1 MMMSDGVT
9 HAGVGGLYGFGWG
22 RTRVGEFI
30 QQRFND
36 TKMTAARLASYV
48 INECSQLYH
57 QRPGDDTTVV
67 VAKVTARMDLNI
79 FTGPPTKR
87 EDDESVI
94 REFMRSQ
101 GLHVVSGGTSATIAA
116 RVLNKHIKASL
127 IYEDPDIP
135 PTAEIDGLDLV
146 TEGVLTLNRAVS
158 MMHEYNE
165 GRQDQSFF
173 KRLDEKNG
181 GSQLA
186 KLIIER
192 CTHLH
197 LFVGEAMNPAHQA
210 AGLPFDLSV
219 RMRLVDK
226 IIEEGR
232 KMGKTVSVKYY

>member
-1 MMMSDGVT
+1 M
-9 HAGVGGLYGFGWG
+9 
-22 RTRVGEFI
+22 
-30 QQRFND
+30 
-36 TKMTAARLASYV
+36 TKVL
-48 INECSQLYH
+48 
-57 QRPGDDTTVV
+57 
-67 VAKVTARMDLNI
+67 
-79 FTGPPTKR
+79 
-87 EDDESVI
+87 SVN
-94 REFMRSQ
+94 SCAHQ

-197 LFVGEAMNPAHQA
+197 LFVGEAMNRLIRQLVFHLILVSACVWWTRSLRK
-210 AGLPFDLSV
+210 AGRWEKQSV
-219 RMRLVDK
+219 LN
-226 IIEEGR
+226 IIEDDMYEDNI
-232 KMGKTVSVKYY
+232 YY